1 MKNIDNDR
9 VVYQLDN
16 RAEPVATIASG
27 ETVRIRTHDCF
38 HGQLLPPGTTLDEVD
53 FGHLNPATGPLFVE
67 GARPGDTLKIEIL
80 DIELDPLGCTE
91 IDQTFGVLRDR
102 VDSPAIRRAEVS
114 GGGIRFSERLSLRLR
129 PMIGVIGVAPAGSP
143 VPTDTPGDHGGN
155 MDCTMITKGAVLYLP
170 VSAPG
175 ALLALGDL
183 HACMGDGE
191 IGGCGLE
198 IPGRVTARITA
209 LHVPPHPFPV
219 VIQGGALAVIAS
231 EPTVEEAWQAAVRHL
246 HDLLLRDTTLAAPEA
261 IMLQSLAADLVIC
274 QTVNP
279 RKTVRMDFPLDYAEA
294 YGYEAP

>member
-1 MKNIDNDR
+1 MKYIDNDR
-9 VVYQLDN
+9 IVYQLDSG
-16 RAEPVATIASG
+16 AEPAAVVASG

-38 HGQLLPPGTTLDEVD
+38 HGQLLPPGTTLDEID
-53 FGHLNPATGPLFVE
+53 FGHLNPATGPLFIE

-80 DIELDPLGCTE
+80 DIELDSLGCTE
-91 IDQTFGVLRDR
+91 VDQTFGVLRDR

-114 GGGIRFSERLSLRLR
+114 GGGIGFSGRLSLRLR
-129 PMIGVIGVAPAGSP
+129 PMIGVIGVAPAGAP
-143 VPTDTPGDHGGN
+143 VATDTPGNHGGN

-198 IPGRVTARITA
+198 IPGRVTVRVTA
-209 LHVPPHPFPV
+209 LPVRPHPFPV
-219 VIQGGALAVIAS
+219 VIRDGVLAAIAS

-246 HDLLLRDTTLAAPEA
+246 HDLLLRDTELAAPDA

-279 RKTVRMDFPLDYAEA
+279 RKTVRMAFPLDYAEA
-294 YGYEAP
+294 YGYAAP